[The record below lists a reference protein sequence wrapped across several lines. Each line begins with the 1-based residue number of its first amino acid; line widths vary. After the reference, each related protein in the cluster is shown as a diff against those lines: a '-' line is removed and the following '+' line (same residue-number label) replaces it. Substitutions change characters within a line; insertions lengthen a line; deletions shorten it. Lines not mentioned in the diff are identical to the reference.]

1 MTRSLTHEPDEE
13 QIVSE
18 SKQINIPDI
27 GDFNEVEVIEV
38 LVKAG
43 DEVSAEDAIIS
54 LESEKA
60 TIEVPT
66 PEAGVIEEVLVKEG
80 DLVSEGTP
88 MIKLQTAA
96 NKDADSDKKAA
107 EQSTAESSKK
117 AESNQSERQQTEQKS
132 TDKPSSQADQETEA
146 APKPPPVPVEIP
158 QQASGRIA
166 HASPAVRKF
175 ARELGVEVSTV
186 TGTGRKGRIT
196 RDDVKLHVKTAMQ
209 SSGKTV
215 VTTNFDVPPFPAVD
229 FTEFGEV
236 ESQPLSRIQKISGKY
251 LHRNWVRIPHV
262 TQYDEADITE
272 LEEFRNANKAEAK
285 EQGFNLTPLAFM
297 VKAMAKALKK
307 FPKFNTSL
315 DVDGENLIYKK
326 YFHVGI
332 AVDTPNGL
340 VVPVIRDCDKK
351 EVFEIAKEMRDIS
364 VKAREGKLA
373 PSDMQGGCI
382 SISSLGGIGGTA
394 FTPIINAPEVAILG
408 VSRSSIKPVWNG
420 DSFEPRLM
428 LPLSLSYDH
437 RVIDGADAARFIV
450 YLTSILSD
458 MKKMLL

>member
-1 MTRSLTHEPDEE
+1 MRSLTHAPDEE
-13 QIVSE
+13 PIVSDT
-18 SKQINIPDI
+18 QTINIPDI
-27 GDFNEVEVIEV
+27 GDFENVEVIEV
-38 LVKAG
+38 LVQAG
-43 DEVSAEDAIIS
+43 DQVDAEDAIIS

-66 PEAGVIEEVLVKEG
+66 PMAGEIVKLLVKEG

-88 MIKLQTAA
+88 MIELKTAGA
-96 NKDADSDKKAA
+96 AAKTASADEPKA
-107 EQSTAESSKK
+107 EQPAAKVEVAEESADAKPAISEPPVEQSAMPK
-117 AESNQSERQQTEQKS
+117 AT
-132 TDKPSSQADQETEA
+132 PQA
-146 APKPPPVPVEIP
+146 PPVPTELP
-158 QQASGRIA
+158 KRASGKLA

-175 ARELGVEVSTV
+175 ARELGVEISAV

-209 SSGKTV
+209 SSGQTV
-215 VTTNFDVPPFPAVD
+215 VTSNFDVPPFPAVD

-236 ESQPLSRIQKISGKY
+236 ETQPLSRIQKISGKY

-272 LEEFRNANKAEAK
+272 LEEFRQANKAEAK

-351 EVFEIAKEMRDIS
+351 EVFEIAKEMRDVSI
-364 VKAREGKLA
+364 KARDGKLA
-373 PSDMQGGCI
+373 PRDMQGGCI

-408 VSRSSIKPVWNG
+408 VSRSSFKPVWNG
-420 DSFEPRLM
+420 QEFEPRLM

-450 YLTSILSD
+450 YLSSILSD

>member
-1 MTRSLTHEPDEE
+1 
-13 QIVSE
+13 VSDT
-18 SKQINIPDI
+18 KTINIPDI
-27 GDFNEVEVIEV
+27 GDFENVEVIEV
-38 LVKAG
+38 LVQAG
-43 DEVSAEDAIIS
+43 DTVAAEDAIIS

-66 PEAGVIEEVLVKEG
+66 PEAGEIVKILIKEG

-88 MIKLQTAA
+88 MIEI
-96 NKDADSDKKAA
+96 KAA
-107 EQSTAESSKK
+107 ASGSEAAEKPAEEPAKEPEVQQQDEAPAKPAVEQ
-117 AESNQSERQQTEQKS
+117 
-132 TDKPSSQADQETEA
+132 QEMPKEA
-146 APKPPPVPVEIP
+146 APKTPPVPEEVP
-158 QQASGRIA
+158 QQAKGKVP

-175 ARELGVEVSTV
+175 ARELGVDVGLV

-196 RDDVKLHVKTAMQ
+196 KDDVKNHVKTAMQ
-209 SSGKTV
+209 TGGQTV
-215 VTTNFDVPPFPAVD
+215 VTAGFDVPPFPAVD

-236 ESQPLSRIQKISGKY
+236 STEPLSRIQKISGKY

-351 EVFEIAKEMRDIS
+351 EVFEIAKEMRDVSI
-364 VKAREGKLA
+364 KAREGKLA

-408 VSRSSIKPVWNG
+408 VSRSNIKPVWNG
-420 DSFEPRLM
+420 KEFEPRLM

-450 YLTSILSD
+450 YLSSILSD

>member
-1 MTRSLTHEPDEE
+1 M
-13 QIVSE
+13 SE

-27 GDFNEVEVIEV
+27 GDFAEVEVIEV
-38 LVKAG
+38 LVKVG

-66 PEAGVIEEVLVKEG
+66 PEGGVIEAVLVKEG
-80 DLVSEGTP
+80 DFVSEGTP
-88 MIKLQTAA
+88 MIKIKTSSSGTTKPIEATTSEPEQPKTVSEK
-96 NKDADSDKKAA
+96 NDSPTVETPKA
-107 EQSTAESSKK
+107 T
-117 AESNQSERQQTEQKS
+117 
-132 TDKPSSQADQETEA
+132 P
-146 APKPPPVPVEIP
+146 PPPPVPLEIP
-158 QQASGRIA
+158 KKASGKLA
-166 HASPAVRKF
+166 HASPSVRKF
-175 ARELGVEVSTV
+175 ARELGADISQVI
-186 TGTGRKGRIT
+186 GTGRKGRIT
-196 RDDVKLHVKTAMQ
+196 QEDVKTHIKTAMQ
-209 SSGKTV
+209 TGGQTV
-215 VTTNFDVPPFPAVD
+215 VTAGFDVPPFPAVD
-229 FTEFGEV
+229 FTQFGEV
-236 ESQPLSRIQKISGKY
+236 ESQPLNRIQKLSGKY

-262 TQYDEADITE
+262 TQYDESDITE
-272 LEEFRNANKAEAK
+272 LENFRQANKADAK
-285 EQGFNLTPLAFM
+285 AQGFSLTPLAFI

-307 FPKFNTSL
+307 FPKFNSSL

-326 YFHVGI
+326 YFHIGI

-364 VKAREGKLA
+364 EKARDGKLA
-373 PSDMQGGCI
+373 PSDMQGGCM

-394 FTPIINAPEVAILG
+394 FTPIINSPEVAILG
-408 VSRSSIKPVWNG
+408 VSRSNIKPVWNG
-420 DSFEPRLM
+420 KEFEPKLM

-450 YLTSILSD
+450 YLSSILAD

>member
-1 MTRSLTHEPDEE
+1 MSD
-13 QIVSE
+13 
-18 SKQINIPDI
+18 SKQINVPDI

-38 LVKAG
+38 LVKVG
-43 DEVSAEDAIIS
+43 DEVQAEDAIIS

-60 TIEVPT
+60 TIEVPC
-66 PEAGVIEEVLVKEG
+66 PEAGVIEAVLVKEG
-80 DLVSEGTP
+80 DVVSEGSP
-88 MIKLQTAA
+88 MIQLKPAA
-96 NKDADSDKKAA
+96 AAKGTDEKAA
-107 EQSTAESSKK
+107 V
-117 AESNQSERQQTEQKS
+117 
-132 TDKPSSQADQETEA
+132 DETVVEKA
-146 APKPPPVPVEIP
+146 APETAKEAPQQEVPKQQAPEMAAPVKKPPVPVEIP
-158 QQASGRIA
+158 KKASGKLA
-166 HASPAVRKF
+166 HASPSVRKF
-175 ARELGVEVSTV
+175 ARELGVEISTV

-196 RDDVKLHVKTAMQ
+196 NEDVKQHVKTALQ
-209 SSGKTV
+209 SGGQTV
-215 VTTNFDVPPFPAVD
+215 VTSTFDVPPFPAID

-272 LEEFRNANKAEAK
+272 LEEFRNENKADAK
-285 EQGFNLTPLAFM
+285 AQGFSLTPLAFI
-297 VKAMAKALKK
+297 VKAMAKAMKK
-307 FPKFNTSL
+307 FPKFNSSL
-315 DVDGENLIYKK
+315 DLDGENLIYKK
-326 YFHVGI
+326 YFHIGI

-364 VKAREGKLA
+364 IKARDGKLA
-373 PSDMQGGCI
+373 PSDMQGGSM

-394 FTPIINAPEVAILG
+394 FTPIINSPEVAILG
-408 VSRSSIKPVWNG
+408 VSRSSLKPVWNG
-420 DSFEPRLM
+420 QEFEPKLM

-450 YLTSILSD
+450 YLSSILSD

>member
-1 MTRSLTHEPDEE
+1 MSNET
-13 QIVSE
+13 
-18 SKQINIPDI
+18 SKQINVPDI

-38 LVKAG
+38 LVNVG
-43 DEVSAEDAIIS
+43 DEVQAEDAIIS

-60 TIEVPT
+60 TIEVPC
-66 PEAGVIEEVLVKEG
+66 PEAGTIEEILVKEG
-80 DLVSEGTP
+80 DVVSMGSP
-88 MIKLQTAA
+88 MIQLKSSGGVPEEKVPEEKIPEEKPEPAASKQT
-96 NKDADSDKKAA
+96 KVEPVKTEKVQP
-107 EQSTAESSKK
+107 EST
-117 AESNQSERQQTEQKS
+117 
-132 TDKPSSQADQETEA
+132 
-146 APKPPPVPVEIP
+146 PKPPPVPVEIP
-158 QQASGRIA
+158 KQASGKLA
-166 HASPAVRKF
+166 HASPSVRKF
-175 ARELGVEVSTV
+175 ARELGVEISTV

-196 RDDVKLHVKTAMQ
+196 REDVKQYVKTSLQ
-209 SSGKTV
+209 SGGQTV
-215 VTTNFDVPPFPAVD
+215 VTSTFDVPPFPAID

-272 LEEFRNANKAEAK
+272 LEEFRNENKADAK
-285 EQGFNLTPLAFM
+285 EQGFSLTPLAFI

-326 YFHVGI
+326 YFHIGI

-351 EVFEIAKEMRDIS
+351 EVFEIAKEMRDVSI
-364 VKAREGKLA
+364 KAREGKLA
-373 PSDMQGGCI
+373 PSDMQGGSM

-394 FTPIINAPEVAILG
+394 FTPIINSPEVSILG
-408 VSRSSIKPVWNG
+408 VSRSNIKPVWNG
-420 DSFEPRLM
+420 SEFTPRLM

-450 YLTSILSD
+450 YLSSILSD

>member
-1 MTRSLTHEPDEE
+1 M
-13 QIVSE
+13 SE
-18 SKQINIPDI
+18 SKQIKIPDI
-27 GDFNEVEVIEV
+27 GDFAEVEVIEV
-38 LVKAG
+38 LVNVG

-66 PEAGVIEEVLVKEG
+66 PEGGIIQEILIKEG

-88 MIKLQTAA
+88 MMTIKTVKSSSEPEPAKKTKTDAKQSSESA
-96 NKDADSDKKAA
+96 NEEPVKDQSKAKTPDKA
-107 EQSTAESSKK
+107 T
-117 AESNQSERQQTEQKS
+117 
-132 TDKPSSQADQETEA
+132 
-146 APKPPPVPVEIP
+146 PKPPPVPVEIP
-158 QQASGRIA
+158 KQPSGKLA
-166 HASPAVRKF
+166 HASPSVRKF
-175 ARELGVEVSTV
+175 ARELGADISQVS
-186 TGTGRKGRIT
+186 GTGRKGRIT
-196 RDDVKLHVKTAMQ
+196 QEDVKNHIKTAMQ
-209 SSGKTV
+209 TGGQTV
-215 VTTNFDVPPFPAVD
+215 VTAGFDVPPFPSVD
-229 FTEFGEV
+229 FTQFGDV
-236 ESQPLSRIQKISGKY
+236 DSQPLNRIQKISGKY

-262 TQYDEADITE
+262 TQYDESDITE
-272 LEEFRNANKAEAK
+272 LEDFRQANKADAK
-285 EQGFNLTPLAFM
+285 EQGFSLTPLAFI

-307 FPKFNTSL
+307 FPKFNSSL

-326 YFHVGI
+326 YFHIGI

-364 VKAREGKLA
+364 LKARDGKLA

-394 FTPIINAPEVAILG
+394 FTPIINSPEVAILG

-420 DSFEPRLM
+420 QEFEPKLM

-450 YLTSILSD
+450 YLSSILAD

>member
-1 MTRSLTHEPDEE
+1 MTHAPDEE
-13 QIVSE
+13 PIVSDT
-18 SKQINIPDI
+18 QTINIPDI
-27 GDFNEVEVIEV
+27 GDFENVEVIEV
-38 LVKAG
+38 LVQAG
-43 DEVSAEDAIIS
+43 DQVDAEDAIIS

-66 PEAGVIEEVLVKEG
+66 PVAGEIVKLLVKEG
-80 DLVSEGTP
+80 DMVSEGTP
-88 MIKLQTAA
+88 MIELKTAG
-96 NKDADSDKKAA
+96 DAAAASAAEPAAAQETTEEVAEEPAKAEPPKAEPPVEQSEMPKAA
-107 EQSTAESSKK
+107 
-117 AESNQSERQQTEQKS
+117 
-132 TDKPSSQADQETEA
+132 PQA
-146 APKPPPVPVEIP
+146 PPVPTELP
-158 QQASGRIA
+158 KRASGKLA

-175 ARELGVEVSTV
+175 ARELGVEISAV

-196 RDDVKLHVKTAMQ
+196 REDVKQHVKTAMQ
-209 SSGKTV
+209 SGGQTV
-215 VTTNFDVPPFPAVD
+215 VTSNFDVPPFPAVD

-236 ESQPLSRIQKISGKY
+236 ETQPLSRIQKISGKY

-272 LEEFRNANKAEAK
+272 LEAFRQENKAEAK

-315 DVDGENLIYKK
+315 DVDGEHLIYKK
-326 YFHVGI
+326 FFHVGI

-351 EVFEIAKEMRDIS
+351 EVFEIAKEMRDVSI
-364 VKAREGKLA
+364 KAREGKLA
-373 PSDMQGGCI
+373 PRDMQGGCI

-420 DSFEPRLM
+420 QEFEPRLM

-450 YLTSILSD
+450 YLSSILSD

>member
-1 MTRSLTHEPDEE
+1 M
-13 QIVSE
+13 SE

-27 GDFNEVEVIEV
+27 GDFAEVEVIEV
-38 LVKAG
+38 LVQVG

-66 PEAGVIEEVLVKEG
+66 PEGGVIEAILVKEG
-80 DLVSEGTP
+80 DFVSEGSP
-88 MIKLQTAA
+88 MIKIKTSSSNDNKPAEAPKEAA
-96 NKDADSDKKAA
+96 KEEAEPAKETPKQAAA
-107 EQSTAESSKK
+107 EQSSAE
-117 AESNQSERQQTEQKS
+117 
-132 TDKPSSQADQETEA
+132 KPAKA

-158 QQASGRIA
+158 KQPSGKLA
-166 HASPAVRKF
+166 HASPSVRKF
-175 ARELGVEVSTV
+175 ARELGADISQVI
-186 TGTGRKGRIT
+186 GTGRKGRIT
-196 RDDVKLHVKTAMQ
+196 QDDVKNHIKTAMQ
-209 SSGKTV
+209 TGGQTV
-215 VTTNFDVPPFPAVD
+215 VTAGFDVPPFPAVD
-229 FTEFGEV
+229 FTQFGEV
-236 ESQPLSRIQKISGKY
+236 DSQPLNRIQKISGKY

-262 TQYDEADITE
+262 TQYDESDITE
-272 LEEFRNANKAEAK
+272 LEDFRQANKADAK
-285 EQGFNLTPLAFM
+285 AQGFSLTPLAFI

-307 FPKFNTSL
+307 FPKFNSSL

-326 YFHVGI
+326 YFHIGI

-364 VKAREGKLA
+364 LKARDGKLS

-408 VSRSSIKPVWNG
+408 VSRSNIKPVWNG
-420 DSFEPRLM
+420 KEFEPKLM

-450 YLTSILSD
+450 YLSSILAD

>member
-1 MTRSLTHEPDEE
+1 MRPPIRAADEE
-13 QIVSE
+13 PLVSDT
-18 SKQINIPDI
+18 KTINIPDI
-27 GDFNEVEVIEV
+27 GDFENVEVIEV
-38 LVKAG
+38 LVQAG
-43 DEVSAEDAIIS
+43 DNVAAEDAIIS

-66 PEAGVIEEVLVKEG
+66 PEAGEIVKILIKEG

-88 MIKLQTAA
+88 MIEIK
-96 NKDADSDKKAA
+96 SSGAA
-107 EQSTAESSKK
+107 EPTK
-117 AESNQSERQQTEQKS
+117 AEQEPVEKQPETTPAQPKV
-132 TDKPSSQADQETEA
+132 KQETSPQPA
-146 APKPPPVPVEIP
+146 APKAPPIPEEVP
-158 QQASGRIA
+158 QQAKGKVP

-175 ARELGVEVSTV
+175 ARELGVDVGLV

-196 RDDVKLHVKTAMQ
+196 KDDVKNHVKTAMQ
-209 SSGKTV
+209 TGGQTV
-215 VTTNFDVPPFPAVD
+215 VTAGFDVPPFPAVD

-236 ESQPLSRIQKISGKY
+236 SIEPLSRIQKISGKY

-326 YFHVGI
+326 YIHVGI
-332 AVDTPNGL
+332 AVDTPTGL

-351 EVFEIAKEMRDIS
+351 EVFEIAKEMRDVSI
-364 VKAREGKLA
+364 KAREGKLA

-408 VSRSSIKPVWNG
+408 VSRSNIKPVWNG
-420 DSFEPRLM
+420 QEFEPRLM

-450 YLTSILSD
+450 YLSSILSD

>member
-1 MTRSLTHEPDEE
+1 M
-13 QIVSE
+13 SE
-18 SKQINIPDI
+18 VIQINVPDI
-27 GDFNEVEVIEV
+27 GDFDAVEVIEV
-38 LVKAG
+38 LVAEG
-43 DEVSAEDAIIS
+43 DEINAEDPIMS

-60 TIEVPT
+60 TIEVPC
-66 PEAGVIEEVLVKEG
+66 PQSGVIEKLMVKEG
-80 DLVSEGTP
+80 DQVSEGSP
-88 MIKLQTAA
+88 MIMLKLSAS
-96 NKDADSDKKAA
+96 DDKKAEA
-107 EQSTAESSKK
+107 KPVEPKK
-117 AESNQSERQQTEQKS
+117 
-132 TDKPSSQADQETEA
+132 EA
-146 APKPPPVPVEIP
+146 APTSEKPAKAEKPKPAPAAKAPPVPTEVP
-158 QQASGRIA
+158 TQAKGKLA

-175 ARELGVEVSTV
+175 ARELGVDVSVV

-196 RDDVKLHVKTAMQ
+196 KEDVKQHIKTAMQ
-209 SSGKTV
+209 SGGQTV
-215 VTTNFDVPPFPAVD
+215 VTSNFDVPPFPAVD

-236 ESQPLSRIQKISGKY
+236 ESKALSRIQKISGKY

-272 LEEFRNANKAEAK
+272 LEAFRNENKAEAK

-307 FPKFNTSL
+307 FPKFNSSL

-326 YFHVGI
+326 YFHIGI

-340 VVPVIRDCDKK
+340 VVPVIKDCDKK

-364 VKAREGKLA
+364 IKAREGKLA

-408 VSRSSIKPVWNG
+408 VSRSSIKPQWNG
-420 DSFEPRLM
+420 KEFKPRLM

-450 YLTSILSD
+450 YLSSILSD
-458 MKKMLL
+458 MKKMIL

>member
-1 MTRSLTHEPDEE
+1 M
-13 QIVSE
+13 SE
-18 SKQINIPDI
+18 TKQINVPDI
-27 GDFNEVEVIEV
+27 GDFDEVEVIEV

-43 DEVSAEDAIIS
+43 DEIQAEDAIIS

-60 TIEVPT
+60 TIEVPS
-66 PEAGVIEEVLVKEG
+66 PEGGTIEEVLIKEG
-80 DLVSEGTP
+80 DMVSEGSP
-88 MIKLQTAA
+88 MIKLKITE
-96 NKDADSDKKAA
+96 DAEESEEQSQSKSESKQESEDEKSTEENAA
-107 EQSTAESSKK
+107 ETEKKDDNNKK
-117 AESNQSERQQTEQKS
+117 AEDIHKKS
-132 TDKPSSQADQETEA
+132 
-146 APKPPPVPVEIP
+146 APKPPPVPVELP
-158 QQASGRIA
+158 KQASGKLA
-166 HASPAVRKF
+166 HASPSVRKF
-175 ARELGVEVSTV
+175 ARELGVEISTV

-196 RDDVKLHVKTAMQ
+196 KEDVKQHIKTALQ
-209 SSGKTV
+209 SGGQTV
-215 VTTNFDVPPFPAVD
+215 VTSTFDVPPFPAID

-236 ESQPLSRIQKISGKY
+236 ETEPLSRIQKISGKY

-272 LEEFRNANKAEAK
+272 LEAFRNENKAEAK
-285 EQGFNLTPLAFM
+285 EQGFSLTPLAFI

-307 FPKFNTSL
+307 FPKFNSSL

-326 YFHVGI
+326 YFHIGI

-364 VKAREGKLA
+364 LKAREGKLA
-373 PSDMQGGCI
+373 PSDMQGGSM

-394 FTPIINAPEVAILG
+394 FTPIINSPEVAILG
-408 VSRSSIKPVWNG
+408 VSRSNIKPVWNG
-420 DSFEPRLM
+420 TEFTPQLM

-450 YLTSILSD
+450 YLSSILSD

>member
-1 MTRSLTHEPDEE
+1 MSD
-13 QIVSE
+13 

-27 GDFNEVEVIEV
+27 GDFSEVEVIEV
-38 LVKAG
+38 LVKVG
-43 DEVSAEDAIIS
+43 DTVDAEDAIIS

-66 PEAGVIEEVLVKEG
+66 PEGGVVEAILVKVG
-80 DLVSEGTP
+80 DMVAQGTP
-88 MIKLQTAA
+88 MLTIKTS
-96 NKDADSDKKAA
+96 NSADSKAPEPDESAPAKSESKAEKTTESKVEKAA
-107 EQSTAESSKK
+107 EK
-117 AESNQSERQQTEQKS
+117 
-132 TDKPSSQADQETEA
+132 A

-158 QQASGRIA
+158 RQASGKIA

-175 ARELGVEVSTV
+175 ARELGVDVAQV
-186 TGTGRKGRIT
+186 IGTGRKGRIT
-196 RDDVKLHVKTAMQ
+196 QDDVKNHIKTAMQ
-209 SSGKTV
+209 TGGQTV
-215 VTTNFDVPPFPAVD
+215 VTAGFDVPPFPAVD
-229 FTEFGEV
+229 FTQFGEV
-236 ESQPLSRIQKISGKY
+236 ESQALSRIQKISGKY

-272 LEEFRNANKAEAK
+272 LEAFRNENKADAK
-285 EQGFNLTPLAFM
+285 AQGFSLTPLAFM
-297 VKAMAKALKK
+297 VKAMAKAMKK
-307 FPKFNTSL
+307 FPKFNSSL

-326 YFHVGI
+326 YFHIGI

-351 EVFEIAKEMRDIS
+351 EVFEIAKEMAEIS

-373 PSDMQGGCI
+373 PGDMQGGCM

-408 VSRSSIKPVWNG
+408 VSRSNIKPVWNG
-420 DSFEPRLM
+420 KEFEPKLM

-450 YLTSILSD
+450 YLSSILSD

>member
-1 MTRSLTHEPDEE
+1 MSDTKT
-13 QIVSE
+13 
-18 SKQINIPDI
+18 INIPDI
-27 GDFNEVEVIEV
+27 GDFENVEVIEV
-38 LVKAG
+38 LVQAG
-43 DEVSAEDAIIS
+43 DTVAAEDAIIS

-66 PEAGVIEEVLVKEG
+66 PEAGEIVKILIKEG

-88 MIKLQTAA
+88 MIEI
-96 NKDADSDKKAA
+96 KAA
-107 EQSTAESSKK
+107 ASGSEAAEKPAEEPAKEPEVQQQDEAPAKPAVEQ
-117 AESNQSERQQTEQKS
+117 
-132 TDKPSSQADQETEA
+132 QEMPKEA
-146 APKPPPVPVEIP
+146 APKTPPVPEEVP
-158 QQASGRIA
+158 QQAKGKVP

-175 ARELGVEVSTV
+175 ARELGVDVGLV

-196 RDDVKLHVKTAMQ
+196 KDDVKNHVKTAMQ
-209 SSGKTV
+209 TGGQTV
-215 VTTNFDVPPFPAVD
+215 VTAGFDVPPFPAVD

-236 ESQPLSRIQKISGKY
+236 STEPLSRIQKISGKY

-351 EVFEIAKEMRDIS
+351 EVFEIAKEMRDVSI
-364 VKAREGKLA
+364 KAREGKLA

-408 VSRSSIKPVWNG
+408 VSRSNIKPVWNG
-420 DSFEPRLM
+420 KEFEPRLM

-450 YLTSILSD
+450 YLSSILSD

>member
-1 MTRSLTHEPDEE
+1 
-13 QIVSE
+13 VSQNKSI
-18 SKQINIPDI
+18 SKQINVPDI

-38 LVKAG
+38 LVKVG
-43 DEVSAEDAIIS
+43 DEIQAEDAIIS

-60 TIEVPT
+60 TIEVPS
-66 PEAGVIEEVLVKEG
+66 PEAGIIEAILVKEG
-80 DLVSEGTP
+80 DVVSEGSP
-88 MIKLQTAA
+88 MIKLKSSDSTAETQA
-96 NKDADSDKKAA
+96 PATNEAETKPEKAA
-107 EQSTAESSKK
+107 EPEPVAAE
-117 AESNQSERQQTEQKS
+117 
-132 TDKPSSQADQETEA
+132 KPAPP

-158 QQASGRIA
+158 KKASGKLA
-166 HASPAVRKF
+166 HASPSVRKF
-175 ARELGVEVSTV
+175 ARELGVEISTV

-196 RDDVKLHVKTAMQ
+196 KEDVKQHIKTAMQ
-209 SSGKTV
+209 SGGQTV
-215 VTTNFDVPPFPAVD
+215 VTSTFDVPPFPAID

-236 ESQPLSRIQKISGKY
+236 DSQPLSRIQKISGKY

-272 LEEFRNANKAEAK
+272 LEAFRNENKADAK
-285 EQGFNLTPLAFM
+285 AQGFSLTPLAFI

-307 FPKFNTSL
+307 FPKFNSSL

-326 YFHVGI
+326 YFHIGI

-364 VKAREGKLA
+364 IKARDGKLA
-373 PSDMQGGCI
+373 PSDMQGGSM

-394 FTPIINAPEVAILG
+394 FTPIINSPEVAILG
-408 VSRSSIKPVWNG
+408 VSRSNIKPVWSG
-420 DSFEPRLM
+420 AEFEPKLM

-450 YLTSILSD
+450 YLSSILSD

>member
-1 MTRSLTHEPDEE
+1 MSD
-13 QIVSE
+13 
-18 SKQINIPDI
+18 SKQINVPDI

-43 DEVSAEDAIIS
+43 DEIQAEDAIMS

-60 TIEVPT
+60 TIEVPS
-66 PEAGVIEEVLVKEG
+66 PEAGIIEEVLVKEG
-80 DLVSEGTP
+80 DLVSEGSP
-88 MIKLQTAA
+88 MIKLKSAA
-96 NKDADSDKKAA
+96 PANDDKDDDDPGAA
-107 EQSTAESSKK
+107 ESETQKTTEKHAPASQPESPAK
-117 AESNQSERQQTEQKS
+117 ATSEPEDDEQ
-132 TDKPSSQADQETEA
+132 PS

-158 QQASGRIA
+158 QKASGKLA
-166 HASPAVRKF
+166 HASPSVRKF
-175 ARELGVEVSTV
+175 ARELGVEISTV

-196 RDDVKLHVKTAMQ
+196 KEDVKQHVKTAMQ
-209 SSGKTV
+209 SGGQTV
-215 VTTNFDVPPFPAVD
+215 VTSTFDVPPFPAID

-236 ESQPLSRIQKISGKY
+236 DSQPLSRIQKISGKY

-272 LEEFRNANKAEAK
+272 LEAFRNENKADAK
-285 EQGFNLTPLAFM
+285 EQGFSLTPLAFI

-307 FPKFNTSL
+307 FPKFNSSL

-326 YFHVGI
+326 YFHIGI

-351 EVFEIAKEMRDIS
+351 EVFEIAKEMRDVS
-364 VKAREGKLA
+364 LKARDGKLA
-373 PSDMQGGCI
+373 PSDMQGGSM

-394 FTPIINAPEVAILG
+394 FTPIINSPEVAILG

-420 DSFEPRLM
+420 QEFEPKLM

-450 YLTSILSD
+450 YLSSILSD

>member
-1 MTRSLTHEPDEE
+1 MSDN
-13 QIVSE
+13 
-18 SKQINIPDI
+18 KQISIPDI
-27 GDFNEVEVIEV
+27 GDFNDVEVIEV
-38 LVKAG
+38 LVSVG
-43 DEVSAEDAIIS
+43 DEVQAEDAIIS

-60 TIEVPT
+60 TIEVPS
-66 PEAGVIEEVLVKEG
+66 PESGVIEELLVKEG

-88 MIKLQTAA
+88 MMVLIVAA
-96 NKDADSDKKAA
+96 AADEPAEERSKEESGPEENGEEESSKAA
-107 EQSTAESSKK
+107 EQSAASKPEKAAE
-117 AESNQSERQQTEQKS
+117 
-132 TDKPSSQADQETEA
+132 D
-146 APKPPPVPVEIP
+146 APKGAAEKPKKEAPKGAPKAPPVPVELP
-158 QQASGRIA
+158 KQASGKVT

-175 ARELGVEVSTV
+175 ARELGVEISTV

-196 RDDVKLHVKTAMQ
+196 REDVKMHVKTAMQ
-209 SSGKTV
+209 SSGATV
-215 VTTNFDVPPFPAVD
+215 VTSNFDVPPFPAVD
-229 FTEFGEV
+229 FTEFGEIST
-236 ESQPLSRIQKISGKY
+236 EPLSRIQKISGKY

-272 LEEFRNANKAEAK
+272 LEAFRNENKAEAK

-307 FPKFNTSL
+307 FPKFNSSL

-326 YFHVGI
+326 YFHIGI

-351 EVFEIAKEMRDIS
+351 EVFEIAKEMRDVS
-364 VKAREGKLA
+364 VKARDGKLA
-373 PSDMQGGCI
+373 PGDMQGGSI

-408 VSRSSIKPVWNG
+408 VSRSTTKPVWNG
-420 DSFEPRLM
+420 KEFEPRLM

-450 YLTSILSD
+450 YLSSILSD